1 MNRREQVLERMRT
14 ALRSEAQVDLHVYPL
29 QLDFDD
35 GAATLEGET
44 ANIAAKKLALEV
56 VAALPEVAGVV
67 DRLQVRSAAPMGD
80 REIGNHVR
88 DAFVQEPAFADCALY
103 VRNNGDGEQVQ
114 APDDRIGEIEIAV
127 ADGVVTLNGY
137 LPTLARKRLAGVLA
151 WWIPGSRDVINGVAV
166 DPPEEDSGESIA
178 DAVGIVLEKDP
189 FVDAARIRLSV
200 RDAVVTLFGQVP
212 TESEREM
219 AVFDAWYVFGVDKVV
234 VEIEVRP

>member
-1 MNRREQVLERMRT
+1 MRT

-67 DRLQVRSAAPMGD
+67 DRLRVRPAAPMGD

-137 LPTLARKRLAGVLA
+137 LPTLARKRLADRTMAPLMSSKTA
-151 WWIPGSRDVINGVAV
+151 SPEGSACAAIASIAING
-166 DPPEEDSGESIA
+166 
-178 DAVGIVLEKDP
+178 
-189 FVDAARIRLSV
+189 RIRMLIRRMNASSV
-200 RDAVVTLFGQVP
+200 LLWFRGRCNP
-212 TESEREM
+212 
-219 AVFDAWYVFGVDKVV
+219 GH
-234 VEIEVRP
+234 